1 MLQQQ
6 MKHRIRMGKKT
17 CFSPNEQ
24 LMDLFYRLLDPNV
37 ELRIRMRKLMKH
49 PYIGE
54 EVAKI
59 ENAIKEGEIQVEVQ
73 PAPNPLTSN
82 LKSYSN
88 SSCKTLTSKNK

>member
-17 CFSPNEQ
+17 SFSPNEQ

-49 PYIGE
+49 PYIAE

-59 ENAIKEGEIQVEVQ
+59 ENAIKEGELQVEAQ
-73 PAPNPLTSN
+73 SAPNPLASN
-82 LKSYSN
+82 LKSFSN
-88 SSCKTLTSKNK
+88 SSRETLSSKNE